1 MFYPFRGRTASKT
14 RKGEIV
20 LKREELKGLELSD
33 EQIEKVMALHGADV
47 NELKGQV
54 SQLTTERDGL
64 KQRASD
70 SDKQLNELKAAHKDD
85 KDFQA
90 EIDKLKAD
98 NKAKDDAASKQL
110 KETQLNYQT
119 ELALVK
125 AGALNTK
132 AASALIDKDKLGLDE
147 KGNVTGLDEQLEA
160 LKSDDSSKF
169 LFKAEEVQKPNDTPP
184 ITVPGNPNPNANG
197 TLNPATATYE
207 ELAAS
212 MAHEE

>member
-1 MFYPFRGRTASKT
+1 M
-14 RKGEIV
+14 
-20 LKREELKGLELSD
+20 KREELKGLGLSD
-33 EQIEKVMALHGADV
+33 EQVDKVMGIHGTDV
-47 NELKGQV
+47 NDLKGQV
-54 SQLTTERDGL
+54 SQLTTERDAL
-64 KQRASD
+64 KQRATD

-125 AGALNTK
+125 VGALNTK
-132 AASALIDKDKLGLDE
+132 AASALIDKDKLSLDE
-147 KGNVTGLDEQLEA
+147 KGNVTGLDEQLKA

-169 LFKAEEVQKPNDTPP
+169 LFKAEEAPKPQNTPP

>member
-1 MFYPFRGRTASKT
+1 MG
-14 RKGEIV
+14 I
-20 LKREELKGLELSD
+20 
-33 EQIEKVMALHGADV
+33 HGTDV
-47 NELKGQV
+47 NDLKGQV
-54 SQLTTERDGL
+54 SQLTTERDAL
-64 KQRASD
+64 KQRAAD

-98 NKAKDDAASKQL
+98 NKAKDDAAFKQL

-132 AASALIDKDKLGLDE
+132 AASALIDKDKLSLDE

-169 LFKAEEVQKPNDTPP
+169 LFKAEEAQKPNDTPP
-184 ITVPGNPNPNANG
+184 ITVPGNPNPNAND
-197 TLNPATATYE
+197 TLNPATATYG

>member
-1 MFYPFRGRTASKT
+1 
-14 RKGEIV
+14 
-20 LKREELKGLELSD
+20 LKREELKGLGLSD
-33 EQIEKVMALHGADV
+33 EQVDKVMGIHGTDV
-47 NELKGQV
+47 NDLKGQV
-54 SQLTTERDGL
+54 SQLTTERDAL
-64 KQRASD
+64 KQRATD

-132 AASALIDKDKLGLDE
+132 AASALIDKDKLSLDE
-147 KGNVTGLDEQLEA
+147 KGNVTGLDEQLKA

-169 LFKAEEVQKPNDTPP
+169 LFKAEEAPKPQNTPP

>member
-1 MFYPFRGRTASKT
+1 M
-14 RKGEIV
+14 
-20 LKREELKGLELSD
+20 KREELKGLGLSD
-33 EQIEKVMALHGADV
+33 EQVDKVMGIHGTDV
-47 NELKGQV
+47 NDLKGQV
-54 SQLTTERDGL
+54 SQLTTERDAL
-64 KQRASD
+64 KQRTAD

-132 AASALIDKDKLGLDE
+132 AASALIDKDKLSLDE

-169 LFKAEEVQKPNDTPP
+169 LFKAEEAQKPNDTPP

-197 TLNPATATYE
+197 TLNPATATYA

>member
-1 MFYPFRGRTASKT
+1 M
-14 RKGEIV
+14 
-20 LKREELKGLELSD
+20 KREELKGLGLSD
-33 EQIEKVMALHGADV
+33 EQVDKVMGIHGTDV
-47 NELKGQV
+47 NDLKGQV
-54 SQLTTERDGL
+54 SQLTTERDAL
-64 KQRASD
+64 KQRAAD

-132 AASALIDKDKLGLDE
+132 AASALIDKNKLSLDE

-169 LFKAEEVQKPNDTPP
+169 LFKPEEAQKPNDTPP
-184 ITVPGNPNPNANG
+184 ITVSGNPNPNANG
-197 TLNPATATYE
+197 PLNPATATYE

>member
-1 MFYPFRGRTASKT
+1 M
-14 RKGEIV
+14 
-20 LKREELKGLELSD
+20 KREELKGLGLSD
-33 EQIEKVMALHGADV
+33 EQVDKVMGIHGTDV
-47 NELKGQV
+47 NDLKGQV
-54 SQLTTERDGL
+54 SQLTTERDTL
-64 KQRASD
+64 KQRATD

-132 AASALIDKDKLGLDE
+132 AASALIDKDKLSLDE
-147 KGNVTGLDEQLEA
+147 KGSVTGLDEQLEA

-169 LFKAEEVQKPNDTPP
+169 LFKSEETSKPQDTPP